1 MGWEI
6 IGGALT
12 GGLLNMFGQGQANA
26 ANQNLSQEQMNW
38 QKMMSDTAHQ
48 REVND
53 LRSAGL
59 NPILSV
65 NAGASS
71 PGGAAIPMQNTMAG
85 LGTAISSSARDVV
98 EMDMRQEM
106 QNQQIASMALQNDK
120 TRVETALAADD
131 LSRASLKNK
140 IWTHIEKGYDSATSA
155 IKQFFKS
162 QEPKPWPGSPTS
174 SRSRLRILEE
184 RGRSNAEKMM
194 KNLERTQP

>member
-12 GGLLNMFGQGQANA
+12 GGLLNMFGQTQANA
-26 ANQNLSQEQMNW
+26 ANQSLSQEQMNW

-71 PGGAAIPMQNTMAG
+71 PGGSAIPMQNTMAG
-85 LGTAISSSARDVV
+85 LGTALATGAKDTVDY
-98 EMDMRQEM
+98 EMRKEM
-106 QNQQIASMALQNDK
+106 QNQQIQSMALQNNK
-120 TRVETALAADD
+120 TRVETALAADE
-131 LSRASLKNK
+131 LSRASLRNK
-140 IWTHIEKGYDSATSA
+140 IWTQVEKGYDSATSA
-155 IKQFFKS
+155 VKQFFKS
-162 QEPKPWPGSPTS
+162 QEPKS
-174 SRSRLRILEE
+174 SRVPLRVLEE
-184 RGRSNAEKMM
+184 RGRANAQKMM
-194 KNLERTQP
+194 KNLERKQP